1 MFKDIPTRSSLW
13 GDVKHSSQIFCIEP
27 LNSLSMVRLT
37 WAPIQGGRSS
47 KKSPDYWE
55 YLYPA
60 KPSLGHLWSAEPL
73 QGVGWHRCFWQ
84 TAPVPGCCVP
94 CTGLALVDASS
105 PWDSGQ
111 EASGSAWELCERCL
125 SIPQLLFHLAGLF
138 LQLAFAGRWFCSAAG
153 RAGWHSV
160 SSTARLFS
168 SHSSSMAHCCFS
180 PSQRFHALLRR
191 GHTCRW
197 AAEPH
202 SWPPSALTCT
212 SKKDGVQM
220 ASLVPE
226 ITAGHHLA
234 STLVEKLPFGLPF
247 SWYCFGCLCLKGTF
261 KTNTPYAIFPTPVL
275 PLS

>member
-1 MFKDIPTRSSLW
+1 MSPYPRRKEQQEESRLLGIL
-13 GDVKHSSQIFCIEP
+13 IF
-27 LNSLSMVRLT
+27 
-37 WAPIQGGRSS
+37 ASS
-47 KKSPDYWE
+47 K
-55 YLYPA
+55 A
-60 KPSLGHLWSAEPL
+60 KPRAPLKCRALAGCGVAQVFLANSSSAWLLCALHRAGPGGCKFSMRLRSGGFRICLRALWEMSVRP
-73 QGVGWHRCFWQ
+73 
-84 TAPVPGCCVP
+84 TAPVPSCW
-94 CTGLALVDASS
+94 LIS
-105 PWDSGQ
+105 P
-111 EASGSAWELCERCL
+111 A
-125 SIPQLLFHLAGLF
+125 
-138 LQLAFAGRWFCSAAG
+138 LAFAGRWFCSAAG

-180 PSQRFHALLRR
+180 PSQRLHALLRR